1 MAQEAMQLSFA
12 DGVYT
17 FKLTLNGIKE
27 IQDKTGGGIGAVWQR
42 LAASRLNFIGE
53 DIGIPSE
60 AKFKIQDII
69 EPIRQGLIGGKSGI
83 VDGEEVKVT
92 AHTAN
97 TLIERYIEE
106 EPLQVGWS
114 LAYAIVGGLVEG
126 YSPPEDE
133 KTKPKPKKKVTRQ
146 KRTPKDTSTT

>member
-1 MAQEAMQLSFA
+1 MAKEAMELAFA
-12 DGVYT
+12 DGIYK

-42 LAASRLNFIGE
+42 LATSRLNFMGE
-53 DIGIPSE
+53 DVGIPNE

-69 EPIRQGLIGGKSGI
+69 EPIRQGLIGGGSGI
-83 VDGEEVKVT
+83 VDGEEVKVSQYR
-92 AHTAN
+92 AGE
-97 TLIERYIEE
+97 LIDRYIAE

-126 YSPPEDE
+126 YEPPEE
-133 KTKPKPKKKVTRQ
+133 EKPKPKKK
-146 KRTPKDTSTT
+146 